1 MQHLLQSSAEL
12 YMPTKKRR
20 LGFIPRSDVLEI
32 IIQLS
37 IENNLSNS
45 KIINLLVEEALSK
58 RGIFNVNEKFLIKNS
73 SILENKGQ
81 ITSNNRFI
89 KRLNENT
96 KYLDNSLQ
104 KNADKN
110 SFDADI
116 YEKFIMF
123 LEFQKKMNE
132 K

>member
-1 MQHLLQSSAEL
+1 
-12 YMPTKKRR
+12 MPTKKRR

-45 KIINLLVEEALSK
+45 KIINILVEEALSK
-58 RGIFNVNEKFLIKNS
+58 RGIFNVNEKFFIKKLPN
-73 SILENKGQ
+73 LKNKGQ
-81 ITSNNRFI
+81 ISSNNRFI

-104 KNADKN
+104 KNADNN